1 MQMPGLRSTCKL
13 KNRVPLAERDFL
25 CDQRSDRRMVITELD
40 KAATILSKKENKW
53 RLERA
58 EQFHHLPLCSETSS
72 NISKAVI
79 LSEDLSASETNDSES
94 SEYNVPSTPKR
105 RQKRP
110 PPDISVLAEACDRTG
125 VPNRAAALFASSML
139 PSAGVITENDASS
152 VIDKNKI
159 YRARKKRR
167 MYSVTLNKTALQ
179 LYTCEA
185 YTLMV
190 EKTKRSLK
198 N

>member
-25 CDQRSDRRMVITELD
+25 RDQRFDRRMVIAELD
-40 KAATILSKKENKW
+40 KAATILNKKRNKR

-72 NISKAVI
+72 NTSKAVM
-79 LSEDLSASETNDSES
+79 LSEKLSASETSDSES
-94 SEYNVPSTPKR
+94 SEYNVPATPKR

-110 PPDISVLAEACDRTG
+110 HPDISVLAEACDRSG

-139 PSAGVITENDASS
+139 PRAGVITENDASS

-159 YRARKKRR
+159 YRVRKKRS
-167 MYSVTLNKTALQ
+167 MNSVTLNKTALQ
-179 LYTCEA
+179 LYTCKA
-185 YTLMV
+185 YTL
-190 EKTKRSLK
+190 
-198 N
+198 